1 VVLGRDAQASPVT
14 VHVEATLW
22 HALAVEPA
30 LAALQTESTGLSDQ
44 EAAARLVRFG
54 PNRLTPAEPVSA
66 LVILRDQL
74 TSVVVFLLVAAAL
87 ISLLLG
93 DRLEA
98 AAIAAVLVINTL
110 IGFFTEWRARR
121 AMEALRELDTPRA
134 SVVRHGHLRV
144 VDAQTLVPGDIIELS
159 AGHQVPADARV
170 IQESDLRTTES
181 ALTGESLPVS
191 KTADIVLDPATP
203 LAERLNM
210 VFKGTTV
217 AAGTARAVVISTGA
231 QTEVGRIGT
240 LVGSVK
246 EERTPL
252 ERRLDAL
259 GRRLVWLALAVAAL
273 VAILG
278 TVQGAP
284 LALVIETG
292 IALAVAAVP
301 EALPAVATIAL
312 AVGMRRMARRHAL
325 VRRLPAVETL
335 GSTTVICTDKT
346 RTLTSGEMTVV
357 RLWTA
362 GRDFTLAQGEI
373 EGDQSVVRA
382 LSLAALASRQ
392 QAASDEARGPADA
405 GYHATAESAGPLI
418 DPVDAAVLRAAGR
431 IGITRTHLVQQRPA
445 LGIVPFSSER
455 KFMASFHD
463 VDGRVTAFAKGAPR
477 RILSMCTRV
486 AMPEGERELDDAG
499 RSALMATNNAFA
511 ERGLRVLAI
520 ASGSVPNTSE
530 SALQGL
536 TFVGFLGL
544 ADPPAAGVL
553 ETIARLRAA
562 GLETVMLTGDQRLTA
577 EAIGRELGL
586 LGPEDHA
593 MDGRGLDA
601 LTGADLDLKISQTRA
616 FSRVTPEHKL
626 VIVQSL
632 QARGQIVAM
641 LGDGINDA
649 AALKKADVGVAMGNR
664 GTDVAK
670 EAAAI
675 VLQDDRFETI
685 AAAVEEGRIIFDN
698 IRKFVFYLF
707 SCNVAEV
714 LVLLVAGLAAL
725 PLPLAPLQL
734 LWLNMVTDTFPALAL
749 AMEPG
754 DPDVMRR
761 PPRDPDEAI
770 LSRGFLTGVLSY
782 GLLITASTLAAFV
795 WALDHAADHASTMAF
810 MTLALAQ
817 IGHLGNAR
825 STGPVVRPERATAN
839 LYALAGVAVSVA
851 LQLAA
856 VTVEPLA
863 RILRVVPLQLTDWLV
878 VVPLA
883 SLPAICGQVLKLLR
897 ARR

>member
-14 VHVEATLW
+14 VHVEPTLW
-22 HALAVEPA
+22 HALAIEPA
-30 LAALQTESTGLSDQ
+30 LGALQTQRTGLSDE
-44 EAAARLVRFG
+44 EATARLLRFG
-54 PNRLTPAEPVSA
+54 PNRLTPPDPVSA

-74 TSVVVFLLVAAAL
+74 ISVVVLLLVAAAI

-93 DRLEA
+93 DHLEA

-110 IGFFTEWRARR
+110 LGFLTEWRARR

-134 SVVRHGHLRV
+134 SVVRDGHLHV
-144 VDAQTLVPGDIIELS
+144 IDSQTLVPGDIIELS

-170 IQESDLRTTES
+170 IQESDLRTTEA

-191 KTADIVLDPATP
+191 KTADITLDAATP
-203 LAERLNM
+203 LAERRNM
-210 VFKGTTV
+210 AFKGTTV

-278 TVQGAP
+278 AVQGAP

-335 GSTTVICTDKT
+335 GSTTIICTDKT

-357 RLWTA
+357 RLSTA
-362 GRDFTLAQGEI
+362 GRDFTLAQSEI

-382 LSLAALASRQ
+382 LSVAALASRQ
-392 QAASDEARGPADA
+392 QAASDEEPPVGPHEAA
-405 GYHATAESAGPLI
+405 GSAGPLI
-418 DPVDAAVLRAAGR
+418 DPVDAAILRAAQR
-431 IGITRTHLVQQRPA
+431 MSIRRAHLEQQRPA

-477 RILSMCTRV
+477 RILSMCERV
-486 AMPEGERELDDAG
+486 AMPDGDRDLDDGA

-520 ASGSVPNTSE
+520 ASGPVPEISE

-544 ADPPAAGVL
+544 ADPPAAGVQ

-577 EAIGRELGL
+577 EAVGRELGL
-586 LGPEDHA
+586 LGPDDHA

-601 LTGADLDLKISQTRA
+601 LAGADLDLKISQTRA

-754 DPDVMRR
+754 DPDVMHR
-761 PPRDPDEAI
+761 PPRDPEEAI
-770 LSRGFLTGVLSY
+770 LSRGFLTSVLGY
-782 GLLITASTLAAFV
+782 GLVITASTLAAFI
-795 WALDHAADHASTMAF
+795 WALDHAAERASTMAF

-839 LYALAGVAVSVA
+839 PYALAGVAVSVA

-863 RILRVVPLQLTDWLV
+863 RILRVVPLQATDWLV
-878 VVPLA
+878 VVCLA
-883 SLPAICGQVLKLLR
+883 SVPAVIGQALKLLR
-897 ARR
+897 ASR